1 MDGRETTN
9 EASMSLRE
17 RVKITSS
24 LEAVPGYRCE
34 ACNNVVWAL
43 VCPCGGLTDA
53 AVTVLSEMDEIPV
66 GGGRQ

>member
-1 MDGRETTN
+1 MDDRETTN
-9 EASMSLRE
+9 EASISLRE
-17 RVKITSS
+17 RVRVAPS

-53 AVTVLSEMDEIPV
+53 AVTVLSEMDEIPLD
-66 GGGRQ
+66 GRK

>member
-1 MDGRETTN
+1 MDDLETTN
-9 EASMSLRE
+9 EASIALRE
-17 RVKITSS
+17 RVKITSN

-53 AVTVLSEMDEIPV
+53 AVTVLSEMDELPLD
-66 GGGRQ
+66 GRK